1 MNKEKGAPLERD
13 SFPLELVAR
22 RLKAMADVSRLS
34 MLQSLCEGE
43 KSVSTLVAETGLAQ
57 ANVSKHLRILKEE
70 GFVLSRRNH
79 RNIFYRLSSE
89 LAEEICTIL
98 CRSMQERAAG
108 ESRLLQNYLGRKRVR
123 KAG

>member
-1 MNKEKGAPLERD
+1 MLERD

-22 RLKAMADVSRLS
+22 RLKAMADVSRLL

-43 KSVSTLVAETGLAQ
+43 KSVSTLVTETGLAQ
-57 ANVSKHLRILKEE
+57 ANVSKHLRILREE

-79 RNIFYRLSSE
+79 RNIYYRLSSE
-89 LAEEICTIL
+89 LADEICTIL
-98 CRSMQERAAG
+98 CKSMQERSAG
-108 ESRLLQNYLGRKRVR
+108 ESRSLQKFLERKRVR

>member
-1 MNKEKGAPLERD
+1 MNKEEGAVLERD

-43 KSVSTLVAETGLAQ
+43 KSVSTLVTETGLAQ
-57 ANVSKHLRILKEE
+57 ANVSKHLRILREE

-79 RNIFYRLSSE
+79 RNIYYRLSSE
-89 LAEEICTIL
+89 LADEICTIL
-98 CRSMQERAAG
+98 CKSMQERSAG
-108 ESRLLQNYLGRKRVR
+108 ESRSLQKFLERKRVR

>member
-43 KSVSTLVAETGLAQ
+43 KNVSKLVEVTGLGQ

-70 GFVLSRRNH
+70 GFVLSRKNH
-79 RNIFYRLSSE
+79 RYTLYRLSSE
-89 LAEEICTIL
+89 LAEEICTII
-98 CRSMQERAAG
+98 CRSIQERAAG